1 MVTGASLL
9 TSKDFGLFVL
19 MFIITSKNPSSYTDL
34 SGYGHEYTT
43 WFVII
48 KKFYEAELA
57 VSSSFLL
64 FL

>member
-1 MVTGASLL
+1 MLTGASLL

-19 MFIITSKNPSSYTDL
+19 MFIITGKNPSSYTEL
-34 SGYGHEYTT
+34 CGYSREYMS

-48 KKFYEAELA
+48 RMFYEVELA

>member
-1 MVTGASLL
+1 MVTRASLL

-19 MFIITSKNPSSYTDL
+19 MFIITGKNPSSYTEL
-34 SGYGHEYTT
+34 SGYGHEYMT

-48 KKFYEAELA
+48 RMFYEVELA
-57 VSSSFLL
+57 VISSFLL